1 MRFSSETQLANV
13 DGAAQLLSTEA
24 PTFKFIFQGTLLEN
38 LFFTKQK
45 NRCKKMD
52 SLLLKR
58 NFYFSATG
66 KESLEGWQGGSEAV
80 KTGRNLTFGPSLWKI
95 QGLDKT

>member
-13 DGAAQLLSTEA
+13 DGAARLLSTEA

-38 LFFTKQK
+38 LFFYKTKK
-45 NRCKKMD
+45 NICKKMD

-66 KESLEGWQGGSEAV
+66 KESLEGWFEGGGECS
-80 KTGRNLTFGPSLWKI
+80 GPEE
-95 QGLDKT
+95 GHH